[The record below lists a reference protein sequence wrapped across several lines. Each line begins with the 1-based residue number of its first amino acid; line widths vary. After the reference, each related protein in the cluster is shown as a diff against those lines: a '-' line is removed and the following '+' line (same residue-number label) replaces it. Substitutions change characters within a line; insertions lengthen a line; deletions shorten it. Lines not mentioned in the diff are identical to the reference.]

1 MRMRGR
7 SAAEAQ
13 ALGQLC
19 GNLVI
24 VATAAYVVL
33 STVVAFGGGTIPL
46 THLHIDGGVGFG
58 LLWMFVVDPLLV
70 SLALVAAYL
79 LVTVLTFLLRLV
91 RRPPAI
97 DLEALAQVDRLELDL
112 EHEPHRGPA
121 VRRLHSTSAPE
132 RA

>member
-1 MRMRGR
+1 MRGR

-19 GNLVI
+19 GNLV
-24 VATAAYVVL
+24 VAAAAVYVIL
-33 STVVAFGGGTIPL
+33 STIVAFGGGTIPL
-46 THLHIDGGVGFG
+46 THLHVDGGFGFG
-58 LLWMFVVDPLLV
+58 LLWTFIVDPLLV

-79 LVTVLTFLLRLV
+79 LVAVLTFLLRLV
-91 RRPPAI
+91 RRRPAI
-97 DLEALAQVDRLELDL
+97 DLEALAHLDSLEVDL
-112 EHEPHRGPA
+112 EHEPHRGPT

>member
-1 MRMRGR
+1 MRGR

-19 GNLVI
+19 GNLVV
-24 VATAAYVVL
+24 VATAAYVIL

-46 THLHIDGGVGFG
+46 TRIDVHGGVGFG
-58 LLWMFVVDPLLV
+58 LVWTFVVDPLMV
-70 SLALVAAYL
+70 SVALVAAYL
-79 LVTVLTFLLRLV
+79 LVAMLTFLLRLV
-91 RRPPAI
+91 RRRPAI
-97 DLEALAQVDRLELDL
+97 DLEALAHLDHLELDL